1 MTKNEFWQR
10 VFIVSFTKESFI
22 ALAARNA
29 DMALATYSDRFDKD
43 GNLITDLILDD
54 ED

>member
-10 VFIVSFTKESFI
+10 VFIVSFTKQNMISLSAKDADI
-22 ALAARNA
+22 ALDA
-29 DMALATYSDRFDKD
+29 YSDRFDKD